1 MSEPTRQQKRARAR
15 EAKAVKQSQDKKLS
29 KIVGGL
35 VDGKPYEKWPAWTG
49 SGVPTREN
57 CDPAN
62 PRTAFLWMFTAMPG
76 MKGAPLMM
84 PTEYWELQ
92 SWRMWVLG
100 ARPVAEPGQKWQA
113 PVNVTANAWQAS
125 GKWVD
130 LDTPEPVRKTIAE
143 LLRELPQKDRAEIA
157 AAVRGG
163 LGTDLDKP
171 GPPAMQ
177 YTVATLATRL
187 HCTVEELIVTLGNLG
202 VTGVHAQS
210 RVGRDV
216 ADRIVEHMGLQ

>member
-1 MSEPTRQQKRARAR
+1 MPEESRQQKRARAR
-15 EAKAVKQSQDKKLS
+15 EAATVKQSQDKKLG

-35 VDGKPYEKWPAWTG
+35 VDGKPYEKWPAWNGT
-49 SGVPTREN
+49 GVPIREN
-57 CDPAN
+57 CDLTN

-92 SWRMWVLG
+92 SFRMWVLG
-100 ARPVAEPGQKWQA
+100 ARPVAEPAQKWQA
-113 PVNVTANAWQAS
+113 PVSVTANAWQAA

-130 LDTPEPVRKTIAE
+130 LDTPEPERKTIAD
-143 LLRELPQKDRAEIA
+143 LMRELPQKDRAEIR
-157 AAVRGG
+157 AAVLEG
-163 LGTDLDKP
+163 LGSDVDKP

-177 YTVATLATRL
+177 YTVAALADRL
-187 HCTVEELIVTLGNLG
+187 HCTVDQLVVTLGNLG
-202 VTGVHAQS
+202 VTNVHAQS

-216 ADRIVEHMGLQ
+216 ADRIVEHMGLE